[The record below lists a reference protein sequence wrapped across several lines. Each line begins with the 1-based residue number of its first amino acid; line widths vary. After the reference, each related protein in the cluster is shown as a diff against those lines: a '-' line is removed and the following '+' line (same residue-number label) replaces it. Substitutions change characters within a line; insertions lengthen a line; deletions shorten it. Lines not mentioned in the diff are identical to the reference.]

1 MLAEQNKGFRRDKNG
16 NLIIDIGSGKGGN
29 GNNAPP
35 KEGGFNWDG
44 LLDIISDTGRRV
56 AGASAGTEGSTYL
69 ARLGEEEAVEAE
81 RQGRMSLLEREYGL
95 RRAISLQDNLAE
107 ALPLLQTQA
116 TLLVEQE
123 RDTIEKEY
131 GSAWFGK
138 KFDKKGA
145 EAAIKVRE
153 QEILDQLLAAF
164 KANLSPSAQAPS
176 AAPGTGDGFADDMT
190 ITP

>member
-1 MLAEQNKGFRRDKNG
+1 MAGDIDKYGVSAYDRMLAKQGNG
-16 NLIIDIGSGKGGN
+16 GNGGN
-29 GNNAPP
+29 GNNAP
-35 KEGGFNWDG
+35 KEDGFNWDG
-44 LLDIISDTGRRV
+44 LLELISDTGRRV

-95 RRAISLQDNLAE
+95 RRAISLQDNLAD
-107 ALPLLQTQA
+107 ALPLLQQQA
-116 TLLVEQE
+116 TLLAEQE

-138 KFDKKGA
+138 KFDKEGA
-145 EAAIKVRE
+145 ETAIQLRAEK
-153 QEILDQLLAAF
+153 ILEQLLTDF
-164 KANLSPSAQAPS
+164 KANLSPSAQAPG